1 HYFSRKLIEINTVLN
16 HFLATSCILC
26 TSAIADSSTLIIDIS
41 FHRTLNNS
49 SLISAI
55 REFDEFIKPSRKYLS
70 DTEHIDHSLSVNN
83 LTLLC
88 LISIE
93 CSGDNIVPQST
104 MAINKF
110 TRIDEIF
117 CSYFPHMADT
127 CLQSEV
133 D

>member
-1 HYFSRKLIEINTVLN
+1 MMTINV
-16 HFLATSCILC
+16 HSHGFLKYVMHHLFA
-26 TSAIADSSTLIIDIS
+26 
-41 FHRTLNNS
+41 
-49 SLISAI
+49 
-55 REFDEFIKPSRKYLS
+55 EGKYLS